1 MNNPNTKISCGI
13 VLLLSLTIVSC
24 GGGNSGGGGGNGG
37 GSNGNGLGN
46 GGGNT
51 PLPITDRDL
60 ELIEPETLGTFSA
73 SADNGGVIRYSNKED
88 APSNNNVIPG
98 IHHAIEIDNNQPYP
112 SEIIFGDNFAFNSAI
127 FSESDSQ
134 TRNEN
139 LVIFRRGNFNN
150 GDGTEIYRVHSYDV
164 KASND
169 GNFGVSAEFI
179 AIEPMPSMTSWEN
192 VSNYA
197 VHISGAVNGTLPT
210 GIYEYEGLTVA
221 TSRINGSWFGE
232 QPFQMIV
239 NFTNGTGAINKKPN
253 SSGTFLTPGRT
264 IYNEGEIILNGELT
278 IDMSDGTFTGTNLS
292 FRSVESIN
300 GTQTV
305 HYDSSINNYESVS
318 LYGSFHG
325 QTGDGVSGVFHNN
338 ADSPTLIGAIIGRNA
353 GTFSYTPLQ
362 TGVIHRLSGADGG
375 QVFYYENKNSRNH
388 YVLSIGDT
396 HYPSVPIQGAQ
407 FDATSGSATYGEYG
421 DANRTYLAT
430 GIFNKNFGKVYG
442 FAGYSVRGHGNALD
456 SNGNTIPV
464 LDDRWHDLS

>member
-1 MNNPNTKISCGI
+1 
-13 VLLLSLTIVSC
+13 
-24 GGGNSGGGGGNGG
+24 
-37 GSNGNGLGN
+37 
-46 GGGNT
+46 
-51 PLPITDRDL
+51 
-60 ELIEPETLGTFSA
+60 
-73 SADNGGVIRYSNKED
+73 
-88 APSNNNVIPG
+88 
-98 IHHAIEIDNNQPYP
+98 
-112 SEIIFGDNFAFNSAI
+112 
-127 FSESDSQ
+127 
-134 TRNEN
+134 
-139 LVIFRRGNFNN
+139 
-150 GDGTEIYRVHSYDV
+150 
-164 KASND
+164 
-169 GNFGVSAEFI
+169 
-179 AIEPMPSMTSWEN
+179 
-192 VSNYA
+192 
-197 VHISGAVNGTLPT
+197 
-210 GIYEYEGLTVA
+210 
-221 TSRINGSWFGE
+221 
-232 QPFQMIV
+232 MIV

-305 HYDSSINNYESVS
+305 HYDSSINNYVSVS

-353 GTFSYTPLQ
+353 GTFSYMPLQ

-375 QVFYYENKNSRNH
+375 QVYYYENKNTRNH

-430 GIFNKNFGKVYG
+430 GIFNKNFKDVYG

-464 LDDRWHDLS
+464 LDDNGMSVLDNNGNPVLVTNDDILKQVYAEFVGPFPATHQGNNWIRHGRNWEVRVGGPPIEALPTGNFEYGGLVTVLDKTKSNIKITRVNSQDQFSNERAIYF